1 MHAALHRLLACVGL
15 AVDAAPPD
23 DDLEALLEPPAPLPA
38 PSRLA
43 ALAALCRTARAPPTP
58 TRADA
63 DAHAC

>member
-1 MHAALHRLLACVGL
+1 MSAALNRLLACVGL

-23 DDLEALLEPPAPLPA
+23 DDLEALLEPLPTVPA

-43 ALAALCRTARAPPTP
+43 ALAALCRTARAPATP